1 MCVCIDCVKCL
12 LQSDRER
19 EGDRVCEREGERR
32 KGVCGCGDC
41 SKLRHCYNKIMA
53 FIHSL
58 SPLHMQPVAHPHQ
71 PTLVPPPWWPN
82 PLRHKQF
89 KKPQTC
95 LHLSRNSICTSP
107 LHTSLPQAFCFF
119 AFMCHAILRCLLI
132 PLSPSPCHPLPL
144 SWLLL

>member
-1 MCVCIDCVKCL
+1 MLSVCCS
-12 LQSDRER
+12 QTERER
-19 EGDRVCEREGERR
+19 ESVSEKEMEMR

-58 SPLHMQPVAHPHQ
+58 SPLHMQPVAHPHW
-71 PTLVPPPWWPN
+71 LN
-82 PLRHKQF
+82 PLKHKQF

-107 LHTSLPQAFCFF
+107 LHTSLPHAFCFF
-119 AFMCHAILRCLLI
+119 AFMCHATLRCRLLL
-132 PLSPSPCHPLPL
+132 PLSPPLYPSRCRFL
-144 SWLLL
+144 GCFCNFFRPNCT